1 MIDWTIAHYRILER
15 LGEGG
20 MGVVYKARDTHLDRF
35 VAIKVL
41 PPEKV
46 ADPERKRRF
55 VQEAKAASALNHPNI
70 IHIYDIDQ
78 AEVGQAGYPLGGPA
92 TPGSPQGPPHLI
104 DFMAMEYVPGK
115 TLEQLIGRK
124 GMSLNQALK
133 CAVQMAD
140 ALSRAH
146 AAGIVHRD
154 LKPSNIM
161 VDEHD
166 LVKVLDFGLAK
177 LTEPLGTEAETVTA
191 RTAEGTIVGTV
202 AYMSPEQA
210 QSKPVDARSD
220 IFAFGAVLYEM
231 LTGRQAFKGDT
242 KISTLAAII
251 NQEPPPL
258 AAEIPHDLEKLIAR
272 CLRKQ
277 PERRFQHMDDI
288 KVALEELKE
297 ESDSGKLL
305 SAPSVAAQRARRWLL
320 PAVIATALV
329 LVGAALGIGLLLRR
343 PQPPAQGPVL
353 TRLTFDSGL
362 TTDPALSPDGKLLA
376 YASDRAAPPGSEG
389 NLDIWVQQLAG
400 GEPMR
405 LTRDPADDSEPVF
418 SPDGSKIAF
427 RSERAGGGIYVIS
440 TLGGE
445 ERLVAPGGRS
455 PRFSP
460 DGNEIA
466 YYVGNPR
473 SGTTYMRG
481 AAKIY
486 LVALPEE
493 LPGNWKPGL
502 IWHSRRPG
510 RRTENMSF
518 LVGCLKGPRRAH
530 GILGLRRWTQGRLS
544 RPERAAFSSNKA

>member
-1 MIDWTIAHYRILER
+1 
-15 LGEGG
+15 
-20 MGVVYKARDTHLDRF
+20 
-35 VAIKVL
+35 
-41 PPEKV
+41 
-46 ADPERKRRF
+46 
-55 VQEAKAASALNHPNI
+55 
-70 IHIYDIDQ
+70 
-78 AEVGQAGYPLGGPA
+78 
-92 TPGSPQGPPHLI
+92 
-104 DFMAMEYVPGK
+104 VPGK

-133 CAVQMAD
+133 CGIQIAD

-177 LTEPLGTEAETVTA
+177 LAEPLGTEAETVTA

-231 LTGRQAFKGDT
+231 LTGRQAFRGDT

-258 AAEIPHDLEKLIAR
+258 AAEIPRDLEKLITR

-277 PERRFQHMDDI
+277 PERRLQHMDDI

-297 ESDSGKLL
+297 ESDSGKLI
-305 SAPSVAAQRARRWLL
+305 SAMPVAGKQARRWLL

-353 TRLTFDSGL
+353 KRLTFDSGL

-427 RSERAGGGIYVIS
+427 RSERAGGGIYGESNNDKQRWSPNGNLLYFVSERDGFRCIWAQRLDPGS
-440 TLGGE
+440 KRPVGALFAVYHSHSPQRSLMNLGACPLHLKDLAPRCKDHAKPANSKGYFSLRAWRDLCVFARNPA
-445 ERLVAPGGRS
+445 RLKLRTFPARHHRRGQAVAYHV
-455 PRFSP
+455 
-460 DGNEIA
+460 DGSA
-466 YYVGNPR
+466 CHVHHRVDAQQHHHALQGQLKLAQR
-473 SGTTYMRG
+473 SGQ
-481 AAKIY
+481 
-486 LVALPEE
+486 
-493 LPGNWKPGL
+493 N
-502 IWHSRRPG
+502 HQ
-510 RRTENMSF
+510 
-518 LVGCLKGPRRAH
+518 RRARH
-530 GILGLRRWTQGRLS
+530 PGHALAG
-544 RPERAAFSSNKA
+544 